1 MVDQINNDD
10 DFLDFPVV
18 EEIDNNNNNNNDG
31 DDSFIAK
38 GLTLNQAL
46 QEDNILLANE
56 ILLDIIDSIDNEK
69 EHD

>member
-18 EEIDNNNNNNNDG
+18 EEIDDNN